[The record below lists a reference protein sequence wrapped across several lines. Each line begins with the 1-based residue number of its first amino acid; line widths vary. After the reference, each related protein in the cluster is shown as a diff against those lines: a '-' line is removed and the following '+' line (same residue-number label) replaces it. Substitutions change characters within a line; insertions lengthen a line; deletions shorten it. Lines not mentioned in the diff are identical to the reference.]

1 MENWFL
7 VIKPLLKANQ
17 VLAVNLKRTNTY
29 ITQKN
34 KTAVSNVSKFLF
46 FIFAIVPFLKYAAYN
61 PGREFTVKHEETKPC
76 KYLVFLTSHG

>member
-61 PGREFTVKHEETKPC
+61 PGREFTVNHD
-76 KYLVFLTSHG
+76 